1 MLKEQG
7 VEMLEADYFPTLKN
21 AQVKDFYERM
31 GFDLDNEDAVGNK
44 HYNLNLSL
52 QDLKVKEYYKIIV
65 K

>member
-1 MLKEQG
+1 
-7 VEMLEADYFPTLKN
+7 
-21 AQVKDFYERM
+21 M